1 MEGKVFVIG
10 LGLIGGSLAMA
21 IRHNH
26 DHEHA
31 QIVGY
36 DVNTKNIELAK
47 FLGIIDHKVDTI
59 EEGALDADLIILA
72 VPVDQTEKIIV
83 LLADMELKSNVII
96 TDAGSTKGTV
106 VRAAERLEERG
117 ITFIGGHPMAG
128 SHKSG
133 AAAAKPLL
141 FENAFY
147 LLTPSENSKPEV
159 VEQLKEWLKGTR
171 ANFIVVSPQTHDWL
185 TGVISHFPHIVAAGL
200 VTQAK
205 NYSQENKLV
214 TRLAAGGFRDI
225 TRIASSSPE
234 MWRDILLHNRDILLN
249 LLDDWLKEMTTI
261 KEWVSSRNSEEI
273 YRFFSEAKTFRD
285 EMPVSS
291 KGAIPAFYDLYVDIP
306 DTPGSIAEITSILA
320 KEEISITNIRIIET
334 REEIYGILVI
344 SFQNDED
351 RLKAADAIKKY
362 TSFETILT

>member
-21 IRHNH
+21 IRRA
-26 DHEHA
+26 HEHA
-31 QIVGY
+31 NIIGY
-36 DVNTKNIELAK
+36 DVNTKNVELAK
-47 FLGIIDHKVDTI
+47 FLGIIDHKVDSI
-59 EEGALDADLIILA
+59 EEGAFDADLIILA
-72 VPVDQTEKIIV
+72 VPVDQTEKIVIS
-83 LLADMELKSNVII
+83 LADMELRSEVIV

-106 VRAAERLEERG
+106 VKAAERLVERG

-133 AAAAKPLL
+133 ASAAKPLL

-147 LLTPSENSKPEV
+147 LLTPSETCKSEAI
-159 VEQLKEWLKGTR
+159 EQLKEWLKGTR
-171 ANFIVVSPQTHDWL
+171 ANFLIVSPHTHDWL

-205 NYSQENKLV
+205 NYSQENELV
-214 TRLAAGGFRDI
+214 SRLAAGGFRDI

-249 LLDDWLKEMTTI
+249 LLDDWLKEMTNI
-261 KEWVSSRNSEEI
+261 KELVSSRNSEEI

-306 DTPGSIAEITSILA
+306 DTPGSVAEITGLLA
-320 KEEISITNIRIIET
+320 IEVISITNIRIIET
-334 REEIYGILVI
+334 REEIYGVLVI

-351 RLKAADAIKKY
+351 RLKAANAIKEH
-362 TSFETILT
+362 TSYETILA

>member
-1 MEGKVFVIG
+1 MDGKVFVIG

-21 IRHNH
+21 IRHA
-26 DHEHA
+26 HEHA
-31 QIVGY
+31 HIVGY

-47 FLGIIDHKVDTI
+47 FLGIINHNVDTI
-59 EEGALDADLIILA
+59 EEGARDADLIILA
-72 VPVDQTEKIIV
+72 VPVDQTEKIV
-83 LLADMELKSNVII
+83 VSLADMELKSDVII

-106 VRAAERLEERG
+106 VKAAKCLEERG
-117 ITFIGGHPMAG
+117 VTFIGGHPMAG

-133 AAAAKPLL
+133 AAAAKPHL

-147 LLTPSENSKPEV
+147 LLTPSENSNSEA
-159 VEQLKEWLKGTR
+159 VEQLEEWLKGTR
-171 ANFIVVSPQTHDWL
+171 AHFIVVSPQTHDWL

-205 NYSQENKLV
+205 NYSQENELV
-214 TRLAAGGFRDI
+214 SRLAAGGFRDI

-234 MWRDILLHNRDILLN
+234 MWRDILLHNRDILLS
-249 LLDDWLKEMTTI
+249 LLDDWLKEMTNI
-261 KEWVSSRNSEEI
+261 KELILSRNSEEI

-285 EMPVSS
+285 EMPISS

-306 DTPGSIAEITSILA
+306 DTPGSVAEITSLLA

-334 REEIYGILVI
+334 REEIYGVLVI

-351 RLKAADAIKKY
+351 RVRAAEAIKNY
-362 TSFETILT
+362 TSYETILT